1 MSSFINQHKFLRDE
15 VATIILTDKSCIEYV
30 ETIVSII
37 LNIPRE
43 HLKLELLYPLV
54 YSNSQ
59 KLKKAITDAVFDSD
73 KYIINIEVN
82 STKTDACLVKNNRYI
97 YHLLLNQIPKAVFDK
112 LDKQVIQIN
121 LNAFDFFN
129 HGDFIY
135 ESLIMNKKYHEVRR
149 DDTIIFDINLDQL
162 TKIPYNKIKE
172 MDEYT
177 SLEKLL
183 YFFVCEDANLKSK
196 LYTSDMM
203 KKVMDKSEKLTNEF
217 LDGLYYDYD
226 EFKKAELYQA
236 GMNDGINDNIKNI
249 AKTMLNKKY
258 PLKDISEITGLKIE
272 DIKKLTK
279 E

>member
-1 MSSFINQHKFLRDE
+1 MHSYERNNMSSFINQHKFLRDE

-112 LDKQVIQIN
+112 L
-121 LNAFDFFN
+121 
-129 HGDFIY
+129 
-135 ESLIMNKKYHEVRR
+135 
-149 DDTIIFDINLDQL
+149 
-162 TKIPYNKIKE
+162 
-172 MDEYT
+172 
-177 SLEKLL
+177 
-183 YFFVCEDANLKSK
+183 EDRKS
-196 LYTSDMM
+196 
-203 KKVMDKSEKLTNEF
+203 VV
-217 LDGLYYDYD
+217 
-226 EFKKAELYQA
+226 
-236 GMNDGINDNIKNI
+236 
-249 AKTMLNKKY
+249 
-258 PLKDISEITGLKIE
+258 
-272 DIKKLTK
+272 
-279 E
+279 